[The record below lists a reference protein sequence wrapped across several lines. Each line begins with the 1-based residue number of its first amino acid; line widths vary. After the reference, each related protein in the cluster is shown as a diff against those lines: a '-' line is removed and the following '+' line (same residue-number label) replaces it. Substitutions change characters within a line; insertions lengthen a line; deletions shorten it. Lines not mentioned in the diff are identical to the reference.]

1 MTMEAPIA
9 RLRVAD
15 PTSTLR
21 VRDIPLS
28 QCRSDTN
35 QPRKMFDEASL
46 RELANSIERHDLLQ
60 PITVRRDPRKRGH
73 FVVVAGERR
82 YRAFELLGR
91 SVIPAIITGGN
102 ADEIALI
109 ENLQREDLS
118 PFEEASALARLK
130 KKHGYTLKE
139 LGASVAKAE
148 STVANLLKINDLPRR
163 IRNDLSTSK
172 VVGRSFL
179 MELARL
185 QDGKEQLRLW
195 EEAKRGD
202 LTVRDL
208 RRRKRASSSEGTS
221 EKRTLALGRRF
232 VTELHKLGESG
243 SLDDGSYEQLLEIY
257 EGFLEFFDERP
268 S

>member
-1 MTMEAPIA
+1 MTMDAPIA

-15 PTSTLR
+15 PTSSLR

-28 QCRSDTN
+28 QCRSDTH
-35 QPRKMFDEASL
+35 QPRKLFDEASL
-46 RELANSIERHDLLQ
+46 RELADSIERYDLLQ
-60 PITVRRDPRKRGH
+60 PITVRRDPRRRGH

-82 YRAFELLGR
+82 FRAFGLLGR
-91 SVIPAIITGGN
+91 DVIPAIITSGD

-118 PFEEASALARLK
+118 PVEEAAALARLK

-139 LGASVAKAE
+139 LGASIAKAE
-148 STVANLLKINDLPRR
+148 STVANLLKINDLPRK
-163 IRNDLSTSK
+163 IRNELSTSK

-185 QDGKEQLRLW
+185 EDTKEQLRLW
-195 EEAKRGD
+195 EEAKRGE

-208 RRRKRASSSEGTS
+208 RRKKRAPTSKGTP
-221 EKRTLALGRRF
+221 EKRILALGKRF
-232 VTELHKLGESG
+232 VTELHKLGESDA
-243 SLDDGSYEQLLEIY
+243 LDDGSYEQLLEIY
-257 EGFLEFFDERP
+257 EGFLEFFDNRP